1 MSEEN
6 KSLVWHRVKLLAF
19 IGVFLTPFIAGWMAL
34 YVFDVRPP
42 SGNYGTL
49 VQPVKKLNWPV
60 LESTKGDRY
69 ENGLGRQWSFVMVSD
84 GVCAE
89 LCQSNLYYMRQVR
102 TLLGRNTPRISN
114 VFIST
119 KPIDEGLNTFFADYP
134 DFIIIDGMVD
144 DVAKSALFEQFQIEG
159 EAAVGTSSKLYLVDP
174 DQNYMMHYPAENDQH
189 KILEDIRK
197 LIKLSQIG

>member
-6 KSLVWHRVKLLAF
+6 QSLFWHRAKLLAF
-19 IGVFLTPFIAGWMAL
+19 IGVFLAPFIGGWMAL
-34 YVFDVRPP
+34 YVFDVRPAN
-42 SGNYGTL
+42 GNYGTL
-49 VQPVKKLNWPV
+49 VQPVKRLNWPV

-69 ENGLGRQWSFVMVSD
+69 ENGLGRKWSFVMFSD

-89 LCQSNLYYMRQVR
+89 LCQSNLYSIRQIR
-102 TLLGRNTPRISN
+102 TLLGRDTPRMSN
-114 VFIST
+114 IFIST
-119 KPIDEGLNTFFADYP
+119 QPLDDGLKTFFAEYP
-134 DFIIIDGMVD
+134 NFIVIDEVVEKG
-144 DVAKSALFEQFQIEG
+144 LFEQFQIEG
-159 EAAVGTSSKLYLVDP
+159 EDAVGASPKLYLVDP

>member
-6 KSLVWHRVKLLAF
+6 KSLFWHRVKLLAF
-19 IGVFLTPFIAGWMAL
+19 IGVFLAPFVGGWLAL
-34 YVFDVRPP
+34 YVFEVRPTN
-42 SGNYGTL
+42 GNYGTL
-49 VQPVKKLNWPV
+49 VQPVKPLNWPA

-69 ENGLGRQWSFVMVSD
+69 EGGLGRKWSFVMFNN

-89 LCQSNLYYMRQVR
+89 LCQSNLYYMRQLR
-102 TLLGRNTPRISN
+102 TLLGRDTQRISN

-119 KPIDEGLNTFFADYP
+119 KPLDEELNSFLSDYPNLIVIDEMAE
-134 DFIIIDGMVD
+134 
-144 DVAKSALFEQFQIEG
+144 SALMDQFQIEG
-159 EAAVGTSSKLYLVDP
+159 EDVVGASPKLYLVDP

-189 KILEDIRK
+189 RILEDIRK

>member
-6 KSLVWHRVKLLAF
+6 KSLLWHRVKLLAF

-34 YVFDVRPP
+34 YVFDIRPP

-49 VQPVKKLNWPV
+49 VQPVKTLNWPV

-69 ENGLGRQWSFVMVSD
+69 ENGLGRQWSFVMISD

-102 TLLGRNTPRISN
+102 TLLGRNTQRISN

-119 KPIDEGLNTFFADYP
+119 KPLDEGLKAFFVDYP
-134 DFIIIDGMVD
+134 DFIIIDGIVD
-144 DVAKSALFEQFQIEG
+144 EVVEAALFEQFQIEG
-159 EAAVGTSSKLYLVDP
+159 EAAVGASPKLYLVDP

-189 KILEDIRK
+189 KILEDVRK